1 MYFKAETVFLSI
13 CHAVEWSFGAGFV
26 SDTDMQTLCAE
37 LVTRTSVS
45 CVP

>member
-13 CHAVEWSFGAGFV
+13 CHAVEWNFGAGFV
-26 SDTDMQTLCAE
+26 SDTDVQTLCAE